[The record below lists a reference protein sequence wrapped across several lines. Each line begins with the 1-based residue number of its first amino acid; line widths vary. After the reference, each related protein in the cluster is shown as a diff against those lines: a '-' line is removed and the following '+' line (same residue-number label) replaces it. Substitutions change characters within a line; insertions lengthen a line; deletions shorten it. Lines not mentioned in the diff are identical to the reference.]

1 MITPGPGVRV
11 YLATQPCD
19 MRKGMDGLAAQ
30 VQNVL
35 AADPFS
41 GALFVFRGKRGDILK
56 ILAWDGSGLCL
67 FAKRLEQGRFVWPPT
82 VEGPTDPGS
91 TRPADRGHRLATH
104 GRAGPC
110 KAARVRLII
119 F

>member
-1 MITPGPGVRV
+1 MIAPGPGVKV

-35 AADPFS
+35 ATNPFS

-56 ILAWDGSGLCL
+56 ILTWDGSGLCL
-67 FAKRLEQGRFVWPPT
+67 FTKRLEQGRFVWPPIMEGRLRLT
-82 VEGPTDPGS
+82 PAQLALLVEGIDWRRTIAPEPTK
-91 TRPADRGHRLATH
+91 RPEA
-104 GRAGPC
+104 
-110 KAARVRLII
+110 V
-119 F
+119 